1 MRLLT
6 KVTLAICGGVLAG
19 AAITIYTQP
28 PYQPMSSIA
37 RNKTDSAGA
46 AREAEPSRDAEER
59 EREGQERADAD
70 WWQREKEK
78 AREGLERWEAQ
89 TRQAGEDPFAPK
101 KQTREE
107 IDQQAL
113 DMARARA
120 EALERLEIA
129 CKELRKLD
137 HPELPEWKSHA
148 ADLGNCQAA
157 GF

>member
-1 MRLLT
+1 MSLLT
-6 KVTLAICGGVLAG
+6 KVTLAICVAALTG
-19 AAITIYTQP
+19 AAVTIYTQP

-37 RNKTDSAGA
+37 SNKTDSEGA
-46 AREAEPSRDAEER
+46 AREAERSRDAEER
-59 EREGQERADAD
+59 EREGQERTDAD
-70 WWQREKEK
+70 WWQREKER

-89 TRQAGEDPFAPK
+89 KRQAGEDPFAPK
-101 KQTREE
+101 KQTKEE

-120 EALERLEIA
+120 AALERLEIA

-137 HPELPEWKSHA
+137 HPELPEWKWPA
-148 ADLGNCQAA
+148 ADLDSCQAA

>member
-1 MRLLT
+1 MSLLA
-6 KVTLAICGGVLAG
+6 KVTLAICVGALAG
-19 AAITIYTQP
+19 AAITIYIQL
-28 PYQPMSSIA
+28 PYSPTSSIA
-37 RNKTDSAGA
+37 SNKSDSEGA
-46 AREAEPSRDAEER
+46 AREGERSRDAEER
-59 EREGQERADAD
+59 EREGQERADAS

-101 KQTREE
+101 KQTKEE

-113 DMARARA
+113 DVARARA

-137 HPELPEWKSHA
+137 HPELSEGKSPA

>member
-1 MRLLT
+1 MSLLT
-6 KVTLAICGGVLAG
+6 KVTLAICVAALTG
-19 AAITIYTQP
+19 AAVTIYTQL

-37 RNKTDSAGA
+37 SNKTDFEGA
-46 AREAEPSRDAEER
+46 AREAERSRDAEER

-70 WWQREKEK
+70 WWQREKER

-89 TRQAGEDPFAPK
+89 KRQAGEDPFAPK
-101 KQTREE
+101 KQTKEE

-120 EALERLEIA
+120 AALERLEIA
-129 CKELRKLD
+129 CKELRTLD
-137 HPELPEWKSHA
+137 HPPEWKWPA
-148 ADLGNCQAA
+148 ADLDSCQAA